1 MSASL
6 VAMAQRSN
14 AILEEQARYY
24 RARAPEYDDW
34 WYRRG
39 EFAERPH
46 RDEWFADVRAL
57 EAAFDDFAPAGDV
70 LELAGGT
77 GLWTA
82 RLAPAADA
90 LTVVD
95 GSPEMIAINRERV
108 GMRPQMRY
116 VKADIFEWDPPA
128 AAFEAC
134 FFGFWLSHVPDDRF
148 AGFWATVARAL
159 RPGGR
164 APATA
169 TGRTCG
175 SSRTGAGG
183 RGGSRM
189 GAGATARQSGRLTGA
204 PSRSSPTAAPPGSA
218 TTRRRPSSSC
228 SPRTAARPSGSA
240 PRRTT
245 RLRRRRGHR
254 TGARSPSWR
263 LPASRDSGPGIR
275 SDGSPAS
282 FAQPT
287 GATTAAPPTAA
298 GTSSSPRRGPARGR
312 GS

>member
-57 EAAFDDFAPAGDV
+57 EAAFDDFAPSGDV

-164 APATA
+164 VLFVDSGPRSPNPVDPDTEPTVRKVADGRAFRVVKRYYDPAALEAELRRLGWDFTV
-169 TGRTCG
+169 TTTPNRFFIH
-175 SSRTGAGG
+175 
-183 RGGSRM
+183 
-189 GAGATARQSGRLTGA
+189 GAGA
-204 PSRSSPTAAPPGSA
+204 AAEPV
-218 TTRRRPSSSC
+218 
-228 SPRTAARPSGSA
+228 
-240 PRRTT
+240 
-245 RLRRRRGHR
+245 
-254 TGARSPSWR
+254 
-263 LPASRDSGPGIR
+263 
-275 SDGSPAS
+275 
-282 FAQPT
+282 
-287 GATTAAPPTAA
+287 
-298 GTSSSPRRGPARGR
+298 
-312 GS
+312 